1 MRPCTASGAGT
12 GTFTFRGSAPSYH
25 SRSAAARTS
34 QSGTPTM
41 RTRIQPAWRA
51 RRRRGSAPG
60 RLARTRSAPE
70 ATPRRRS
77 GAPRA
82 RSRTSD
88 LHHFLLLRRDDLV
101 DLLHAVVRLLLH
113 PVEGLLC
120 FVPGDVAVLLRRLD
134 ELLRVAALV
143 ADGDLVVLRPLLALL
158 HDLAAALLGER
169 RDRHADEV
177 LVGLRVQAEVPVP
190 DRLLDRR
197 DHVLLPRLHQN
208 EPRLGDGE
216 GRDLVE
222 RRGGPVVVDPHPVE
236 EVQVRAAGADVRE
249 LALQVLEGLRDP
261 VVQILQDVFGDAH
274 GRSSLCFGARPGRRP
289 TTVPISSPRTT
300 RRTFPRFVE
309 SNTMIGRSL
318 SMQRLMAVESITFRF
333 FFSTSM

>member
-1 MRPCTASGAGT
+1 MRPCTASGACT

-41 RTRIQPAWRA
+41 RRRIQPAWRA

-113 PVEGLLC
+113 PVEGLLF

-143 ADGDLVVLRPLLALL
+143 ADGDLVILALHPALL
-158 HDLAAALLGER
+158 HDVAAPLLCEG
-169 RDRHADEV
+169 RDRHAHEV
-177 LVGLRVQAEVPVP
+177 LVRLRVEAEVSVP

-197 DHVLLPRLHQN
+197 DHVLLPRLHHD
-208 EPRLGDGE
+208 EAGLRDGE

-222 RRGGPVVVDPHPVE
+222 GRGGAVIVDAHAVE
-236 EVQVRAAGADVRE
+236 QVQVRPPGSDVRE
-249 LALQVLEGLRDP
+249 LAPQVVEGLRDAG
-261 VVQILQDVFGDAH
+261 VEVGQDVVSGAH
-274 GRSSLCFGARPGRRP
+274 ARSSPCFWLFSARP
-289 TTVPISSPRTT
+289 TTVPISSPSTT

-309 SNTMIGRSL
+309 SKTMIRRSL
-318 SMQRLMAVESITFRF
+318 YMQRLMAVESITFRF
-333 FFSTSM
+333 FLRTSM